1 MSSIHSAAAFPE
13 SGSLDA
19 SSTDTEI
26 RTAIQELETDLSQIR
41 DVARR
46 IQDIAGQTNLLALN
60 ATIEAARAGDA
71 GRGFAV
77 VAGEVKSLSSTTRE
91 ATDQITDV
99 VGAVERR
106 IEVMKQALARRDSGE
121 PAAVVDLRPAPTPV
135 DATPIAPAPNATA
148 PTSIQPAASIPTF
161 PETEAPEPA
170 GSTSL
175 PLSPEQKNLIRES
188 FAAVEPIADDAAA
201 LFYGRLFEIAPETKA
216 LFKGDM
222 KSQGRKLMASLKT
235 VIAGLDRAETILPVL
250 SNLGVRHKDYGVE
263 PRHYD
268 AVGAALLWT
277 LAQGL
282 GDSFTTDAEEAWAG
296 LYAIAANAMQHAA
309 ASA

>member
-1 MSSIHSAAAFPE
+1 MDSFATSEHAQSVG
-13 SGSLDA
+13 SGEPGSD
-19 SSTDTEI
+19 DEI
-26 RTAIQELETDLSQIR
+26 RSAIQELETDLAQIR

-77 VAGEVKSLSSTTRE
+77 VAGEVKSLSGTTRE
-91 ATDQITDV
+91 ATDQITEV

-106 IEVMKQALARRDSGE
+106 IEIMKNVLARRGTE
-121 PAAVVDLRPAPTPV
+121 PAAAPHLDRSPV
-135 DATPIAPAPNATA
+135 SSDGPDQARE
-148 PTSIQPAASIPTF
+148 F
-161 PETEAPEPA
+161 APEPSPIEPEA
-170 GSTSL
+170 PIDEPAISL
-175 PLSPEQKNLIRES
+175 PLSEQDKALIRDS
-188 FAAVEPIADDAAA
+188 FAQVEPIAEAAA
-201 LFYGRLFEIAPETKA
+201 KMFYGRLFEIAPETKA

-222 KSQGRKLMASLKT
+222 KAQGRKLMGSLKT
-235 VIAGLDRAETILPVL
+235 LVAGMNRADQVVPAL
-250 SNLGVRHKDYGVE
+250 SELGQRHHGYGVE

-277 LAQGL
+277 LSQGL
-282 GDSFTTDAEEAWAG
+282 GDAFNTETEEAWVN
-296 LYAIAANAMQHAA
+296 LYAIASNAMQHAA